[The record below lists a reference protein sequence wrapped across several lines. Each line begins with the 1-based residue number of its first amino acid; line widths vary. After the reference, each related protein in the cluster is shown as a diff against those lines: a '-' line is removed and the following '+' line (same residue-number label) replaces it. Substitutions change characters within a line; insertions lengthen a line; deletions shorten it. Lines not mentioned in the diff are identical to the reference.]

1 MSWTI
6 FRALILPSALVW
18 PIKYNLEEQ
27 FRSTSSR
34 TSHGVFTLI
43 SSIISS
49 GLKGTIFYSNVTL
62 YTSIDMKRKYLESL
76 RMNITNSYC
85 KRRKHHL
92 HLWLFYLIASFTRL
106 CVLHLN
112 VHRKIDIQMFVSN
125 SFVAP
130 VFIFFNISSKKF
142 EVKAMHSITMHQEI
156 IYSWILP
163 SGQVAYQ
170 GREKPETGRGATYEQ
185 SLSDKPP
192 FIRSK
197 ENYRTWQY

>member
-18 PIKYNLEEQ
+18 PIKCNLGEQ
-27 FRSTSSR
+27 FRSISSR

-49 GLKGTIFYSNVTL
+49 GLKGTIFYSNETL

-85 KRRKHHL
+85 KRRKHYL
-92 HLWLFYLIASFTRL
+92 HLWSIYLITLFTRL
-106 CVLHLN
+106 CVLYLN
-112 VHRKIDIQMFVSN
+112 VHRKMDIQMFVSN

-130 VFIFFNISSKKF
+130 VFIFLIFL
-142 EVKAMHSITMHQEI
+142 VKNLKWKQR
-156 IYSWILP
+156 IL
-163 SGQVAYQ
+163 
-170 GREKPETGRGATYEQ
+170 
-185 SLSDKPP
+185 
-192 FIRSK
+192 
-197 ENYRTWQY
+197 